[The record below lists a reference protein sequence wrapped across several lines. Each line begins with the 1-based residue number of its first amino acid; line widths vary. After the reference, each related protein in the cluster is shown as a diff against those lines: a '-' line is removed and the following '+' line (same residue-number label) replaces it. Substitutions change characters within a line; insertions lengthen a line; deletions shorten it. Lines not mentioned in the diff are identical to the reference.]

1 MSISNDKEH
10 VTQDT
15 FNRLI
20 AVGALFIVI
29 VGIIVTVVGMY
40 KDTRVAPKNAHYYT
54 DVAEWVQD
62 VQSHVPDSEK
72 RHTFVASVY
81 AFVADNKIDDKEYDI
96 ISESY
101 KDLKQSIALNS
112 IHNNLKLM
120 RDRNEFSLI
129 EHPYPPTSDIN

>member
-20 AVGALFIVI
+20 AVGGLFIVI

-40 KDTRVAPKNAHYYT
+40 KDARVAPKNAHYYT

-101 KDLKQSIALNS
+101 LGC
-112 IHNNLKLM
+112 
-120 RDRNEFSLI
+120 
-129 EHPYPPTSDIN
+129 